1 MWGARFH
8 PGLLP
13 SILRVPASEL
23 TDRYV
28 PIDQVAPLAVGP
40 EQLRDSAFLHALC
53 TKHGFDPTPL
63 HVAELLQAGTPV
75 DHVARSVNWSTRH
88 LRRLSMDWF
97 GYGPKHLQRVL
108 RLRRAQVLLDQ
119 GLSVTEAAAR
129 LDYADASHLW
139 RDRRD
144 LGTAPT

>member
-1 MWGARFH
+1 MPLLSPLVECWATHGDARAGIIPADGCMDLVWNGSGIVVAGPDSRARRFTPAGRTPMWGARFH

-28 PIDQVAPLAVGP
+28 PID
-40 EQLRDSAFLHALC
+40 
-53 TKHGFDPTPL
+53 
-63 HVAELLQAGTPV
+63 
-75 DHVARSVNWSTRH
+75 
-88 LRRLSMDWF
+88 
-97 GYGPKHLQRVL
+97 QRVL